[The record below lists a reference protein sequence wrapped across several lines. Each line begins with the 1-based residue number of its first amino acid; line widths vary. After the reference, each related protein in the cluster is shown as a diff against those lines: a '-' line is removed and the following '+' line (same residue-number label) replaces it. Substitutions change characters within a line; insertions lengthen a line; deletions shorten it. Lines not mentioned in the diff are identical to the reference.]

1 MTESALRVEDLSV
14 RYGASIRALEGVW
27 LDVPAGGAV
36 ALLGANGA
44 GKTSLLRAVTGL
56 LPHHKGAITGGRIS
70 VNGQQLSR
78 PRPGVV
84 VRAGLAQAM
93 EGRRLFRKLSVQEN
107 IAAGA
112 ATLPRRERKAAIQ
125 EAVERF
131 PAVAGRLDTPAGLL
145 SGGQQQLVAIARA
158 LASRPTLLI
167 LDEPTLGLAPVA
179 VNEVRD
185 VLLGLRKTGLSLLL
199 VEQNAAVAL
208 SITDHAYVLQHGRVA
223 TSGSS
228 ADLAS
233 SESVAALYLASDEL
247 VPAHGPGRAR
257 HLEGEALPWMQ

>member
-1 MTESALRVEDLSV
+1 MTEFALRVEDLSV
-14 RYGASIRALEGVW
+14 RYGASIRALEHVS

-56 LPHHKGAITGGRIS
+56 LPHHRGAVTGGRIA
-70 VNGQQLSR
+70 VNGHQMTRQ
-78 PRPGVV
+78 RPGDV

-93 EGRRLFRKLSVQEN
+93 EGRRLFRKLTVLEN

-112 ATLPRRERKAAIQ
+112 ATLPRRERSAAIQ

-131 PAVAGRLDTPAGLL
+131 PVVAGRLDTPAGLL

-158 LASRPTLLI
+158 LASRPRLLV

-179 VNEVRD
+179 VQEVRE
-185 VLLGLRKTGLSLLL
+185 VLLGLRATGLAILL

-208 SITDHAYVLQHGRVA
+208 SITDHAYVLQHGRVGA
-223 TSGSS
+223 SGTSAEL
-228 ADLAS
+228 AD
-233 SESVAALYLASDEL
+233 SESVAALYLASDEP
-247 VPAHGPGRAR
+247 VAAAAGRRA
-257 HLEGEALPWMQ
+257 LPEGAVLPWMQ